1 MYKIIDDNEEQMK
14 FDEVVNKI
22 TPQTL
27 GLNPTTDFEQY
38 AQEEIIN
45 DNPEKVKGWI
55 DKGSIGILE
64 AGERF
69 EYEFNGTY
77 DNIDNN
83 ANLNKAELALKNSN
97 YNNIVDERIENAKIK
112 KAERERRISDGT
124 ASILDKI
131 GSGFDKWGEASYQAQ
146 LQNAQ
151 TQEDLQKPHKND
163 TSYRYNPAFVSKA
176 GNIIYSETDL
186 KKKIGF
192 SEALAD
198 SIGRGKAMPLF
209 SGAIEGATNKKFRD
223 ITDRIKNNE
232 AIRQDELDFVN
243 HYLDRQNEEY
253 VRGYTIGGAIGKSY
267 LPSLMAFGSEIAL
280 GGAVLKGLGLAGSGT
295 ALGVNVG
302 ANLLKTGK
310 VSKGIAKGVALTTG
324 TLAEA
329 GMSAGVTTA
338 INPSRIF
345 ATYQERRLNDE
356 MKITDRGTV
365 IFKESKETPAK
376 AFMKSLGQ
384 VYISYFAEG
393 LGGLI
398 AGAGRGIKSIGATQ
412 FENVIKASPV
422 LERFVKKSAPIL
434 AKAYEKLNG
443 LPIKGKTV
451 DWLKGQ
457 VKFDGFIEELG
468 EEVLEDILNLSFG
481 TNNEE
486 RSLENYISKIKK
498 SPEEW
503 AVLCG
508 VIALQGSTLSIAG
521 NALGTYMET
530 NGSSFEDISKVLT
543 NSTENERIEIIDEA
557 IKNGTVQ
564 ISDNALYDET
574 EAEKTEVEE
583 NVYNKLLKGNV
594 SEDVAFSNAKLVG
607 QFFSKWNKKG
617 QEIFKKA
624 VENLDVRYNVPKDN
638 NKVFEQSAYHGT
650 PHKFDEFLMEHIG
663 SGEGAQA
670 HGYGLYFA
678 ENKNVSEGYRKK
690 LLLNGS
696 FDTKYDIKIDGKP
709 ANADIRR
716 YILNNFSTSAINRIK
731 DNPTSF
737 NKEIE
742 EYVEAIK
749 LDIERTDKWLQTW
762 RDAVSLIENNPK
774 MSISQFD
781 NAIKKEDAYRFKY
794 IIQDAKDKAKNEG
807 RKTTVKDIQIAI
819 KEFLHP
825 HQERIDKET
834 ERLQNLSKIESLE
847 IQQSEGQLFEVDIP
861 ENEVLLDEDKYFSE
875 QSEFV
880 QEALKKLHDENYNK
894 YENSTPLA
902 VIIYTNNTKEMYK
915 NNLAYKEGKAIYEA
929 ISKMVGS
936 DQKASELLN
945 QYGIK
950 GIAYD
955 GLRDGRCYV
964 IFDDKAIDVV
974 KTYYQEANEEEP
986 EEKLIAGYTYPQ
998 VLDKLTELYSELSG
1012 DKKLSKEEEEKLMA
1026 KIHVLEDAFEVAENS
1041 DKFRSEDK
1049 RHEIML
1055 NAYYIMNNQELP
1067 QEYVDIDKVS
1077 QRTYS
1082 DYVKLH
1088 KEKKEKKESE
1098 YYGYYNKVNEK
1109 SYITIMQNSNAS
1121 TALHELA
1128 HFFLE
1133 ALNDVAKVDENARK
1147 QLDEVNNWLGY
1158 SGEYTVAQH
1167 EKFARSFE
1175 AYLYRGKAPNNSLKQ
1190 VFENFKEWLRS
1201 AYEHIMDLVDKGADI
1216 TPEVT
1221 EMFDRLFSDD
1231 QYYEESKQTKE
1242 LLKKVKAISRKEKV
1256 SKVAVRDD
1264 NSLDE
1269 VEKRHKE
1276 VCYEIVS
1283 KGTGKSVKYLKTIF
1297 ETSSNRKSFAKK
1309 REAIEML
1316 LDSVDDKI
1324 TVQDGFQKEWSEFFS
1339 DTGVSYEND
1348 EIDGDYKLVEQ
1359 ALDVI
1364 LNKAYRNPEKEADT
1378 YMEDRALYYENA
1390 ISEADRQYKVLISS
1404 YKHENRNVAL
1414 SAIYEWLE
1422 GLDREIKQDYE
1433 DRFVFDSAMIDRE
1446 DKVDK
1451 FEKAKRRILAKA
1463 MEVEN
1468 SYNISS
1474 DQKYKEV
1481 VIEIMNSLNFLN
1493 PLDKA
1498 KLTTNI
1504 LDVPSLE
1511 FLMASIDNIM
1521 DVAKTME
1528 DVAYRRKLERE
1539 IHKELQGTKNIRKSG
1554 RSVGKYDYKTN
1565 KLFEELRS
1573 LDRLSPE
1580 QANELRLDAGKFA
1593 SAEEKGLSF
1602 KDKLVMNF
1610 LSYKAGGRTYANTDL
1625 MKELYDAIVKIKLV
1639 GKSAKSELELMEQLD
1654 ETKDVEELIDI
1665 VTKKKKAKT
1674 ITTFYHDAFANLET
1688 AVNLI
1693 FNKDIKE
1700 KYASEILH
1708 DSTVSTAWAWEQKQ
1722 KVQDEIAEIYNLPK
1736 WNWDRQ
1742 IIKYLAEKHTFDEIR
1757 RKYDEKG
1764 ELLKTRVIPREL
1776 SKMDIINIYIQSMNE
1791 VGEKRLKN
1799 QFGQETLDTILDE
1812 MSLEDVKLAEVL
1824 LRTVQSFYD
1833 MINKTYIKKYGLD
1846 LPKVS
1851 NYFPFTPER
1860 ISDVETFN
1868 EYSAQ
1873 SYSFTK
1879 SRANSELIPMD
1890 FHNPL
1895 QIVFNHID
1903 SVAKFCFMSDGIDKA
1918 NKVFKNADLKRAI
1931 INKYGDSAYKTLE
1944 QQLLNITNRKQ
1955 NAIHNGLDKITEN
1968 LASNWI
1974 SANVMVK
1981 VSTGVKQLLS
1991 ACNYSTEMPY
2001 ATWVKGY
2008 LKALSKP
2015 KETIDYMMKIPYL
2028 KARFH
2033 GGYSNEALKQ
2043 FVDNAKV
2050 AQIKSLKN
2058 FLALNI
2064 KLGDM
2069 GAIVFGGKPYIDYL
2083 INEKGL
2089 TETEAIK
2096 QFVLSTNRTQQ
2107 SGEIA
2112 SLSNYQVSWSRS
2124 PILRVLTAYRNS
2136 QQQYV
2141 RMCGDALVSVANGE
2155 MSKEQCAKI
2164 IFNFAFLQPFMF
2176 EVATTG
2182 SLLRMILTGDD
2193 DDFWNDVKKS
2203 IFNLGADSL
2212 AFLGEAWRYAV
2223 SITIAGGKKKQNAE
2237 LPMYSDI
2244 IREINRLSKE
2254 DIELS
2259 DFLKFLGT
2267 VVGKLGF
2274 GVDVNHNIGNSLIG
2288 GTADIIDGKPIK
2300 GALRLYG
2307 MTENRA
2313 KHITGERK

>member
-310 VSKGIAKGVALTTG
+310 VSKGVAKGVALTTG

-329 GMSAGVTTA
+329 VMSAGVTTA

-398 AGAGRGIKSIGATQ
+398 TGAGRGIKSIGATQ

-650 PHKFDEFLMEHIG
+650 PHKFDNFSLEHIG

-670 HGYGLYFA
+670 HGWGLYFA
-678 ENKNVSEGYRKK
+678 ENKNTSEEYRRK
-690 LLLNGS
+690 L
-696 FDTKYDIKIDGKP
+696 
-709 ANADIRR
+709 
-716 YILNNFSTSAINRIK
+716 IK
-731 DNPTSF
+731 DISVTHNGKAYS
-737 NKEIE
+737 I
-742 EYVEAIK
+742 
-749 LDIERTDKWLQTW
+749 D
-762 RDAVSLIENNPK
+762 ENYG
-774 MSISQFD
+774 
-781 NAIKKEDAYRFKY
+781 NALYKIKKYGKE
-794 IIQDAKDKAKNEG
+794 KA
-807 RKTTVKDIQIAI
+807 I
-819 KEFLHP
+819 EFF
-825 HQERIDKET
+825 QDKET
-834 ERLQNLSKIESLE
+834 EFRNQATISKSPEWWNKEADNFKSLIKQIKQISENEIE
-847 IQQSEGQLFEVDIP
+847 INQGQLFEVDIP
-861 ENEVLLDEDKYFSE
+861 EDEVLLDEDKEIKEQPEQVQKALSELWEKEFSE
-875 QSEFV
+875 NQLLNFTAIPVDVIYNNNEIGEGEFV
-880 QEALKKLHDENYNK
+880 EFALGLEIAKKYGKEFAIKKLNEQKEIDIDNIIPIDEYIK
-894 YENSTPLA
+894 F
-902 VIIYTNNTKEMYK
+902 IKEMDLDKLTVGKRTTSSIY
-915 NNLAYKEGKAIYEA
+915 NYPNGKAIYKHLEEKLGSNEEA
-929 ISKMVGS
+929 SR
-936 DQKASELLN
+936 LLN
-945 QYGIK
+945 KYGIE
-950 GIAYD
+950 GITYD
-955 GLRDGRCYV
+955 GYQDGRCYV
-964 IFDDKAIDVV
+964 IFDDNVIDVV

-1088 KEKKEKKESE
+1088 KEKKEKKENE

-1422 GLDREIKQDYE
+1422 GLDKEIKQDYE

>member
-1 MYKIIDDNEEQMK
+1 
-14 FDEVVNKI
+14 
-22 TPQTL
+22 
-27 GLNPTTDFEQY
+27 
-38 AQEEIIN
+38 
-45 DNPEKVKGWI
+45 
-55 DKGSIGILE
+55 
-64 AGERF
+64 
-69 EYEFNGTY
+69 
-77 DNIDNN
+77 
-83 ANLNKAELALKNSN
+83 
-97 YNNIVDERIENAKIK
+97 
-112 KAERERRISDGT
+112 
-124 ASILDKI
+124 
-131 GSGFDKWGEASYQAQ
+131 
-146 LQNAQ
+146 
-151 TQEDLQKPHKND
+151 
-163 TSYRYNPAFVSKA
+163 
-176 GNIIYSETDL
+176 
-186 KKKIGF
+186 
-192 SEALAD
+192 
-198 SIGRGKAMPLF
+198 
-209 SGAIEGATNKKFRD
+209 
-223 ITDRIKNNE
+223 
-232 AIRQDELDFVN
+232 
-243 HYLDRQNEEY
+243 
-253 VRGYTIGGAIGKSY
+253 
-267 LPSLMAFGSEIAL
+267 
-280 GGAVLKGLGLAGSGT
+280 
-295 ALGVNVG
+295 
-302 ANLLKTGK
+302 
-310 VSKGIAKGVALTTG
+310 
-324 TLAEA
+324 
-329 GMSAGVTTA
+329 
-338 INPSRIF
+338 
-345 ATYQERRLNDE
+345 
-356 MKITDRGTV
+356 
-365 IFKESKETPAK
+365 
-376 AFMKSLGQ
+376 
-384 VYISYFAEG
+384 
-393 LGGLI
+393 
-398 AGAGRGIKSIGATQ
+398 
-412 FENVIKASPV
+412 
-422 LERFVKKSAPIL
+422 
-434 AKAYEKLNG
+434 
-443 LPIKGKTV
+443 
-451 DWLKGQ
+451 
-457 VKFDGFIEELG
+457 
-468 EEVLEDILNLSFG
+468 
-481 TNNEE
+481 
-486 RSLENYISKIKK
+486 
-498 SPEEW
+498 
-503 AVLCG
+503 
-508 VIALQGSTLSIAG
+508 
-521 NALGTYMET
+521 MET

-564 ISDNALYDET
+564 INDNALYDET

-650 PHKFDEFLMEHIG
+650 PHRFDNFSLEHIG
-663 SGEGAQA
+663 SGEGAQY
-670 HGYGLYFA
+670 HGWGLYFA
-678 ENKNVSEGYRKK
+678 ENKDISEGYRRTLTGDDFDNEEYLYDNEIIEEKSKK
-690 LLLNGS
+690 AILATIEENGIDKVIQVREKS
-696 FDTKYDIKIDGKP
+696 LEKYKYDEDEYQKKKTELDWIK
-709 ANADIRR
+709 
-716 YILNNFSTSAINRIK
+716 T
-731 DNPTSF
+731 
-737 NKEIE
+737 
-742 EYVEAIK
+742 
-749 LDIERTDKWLQTW
+749 LDESKVQKKTDK
-762 RDAVSLIENNPK
+762 
-774 MSISQFD
+774 
-781 NAIKKEDAYRFKY
+781 
-794 IIQDAKDKAKNEG
+794 
-807 RKTTVKDIQIAI
+807 
-819 KEFLHP
+819 
-825 HQERIDKET
+825 
-834 ERLQNLSKIESLE
+834 
-847 IQQSEGQLFEVDIP
+847 GQLFEVDIP
-861 ENEVLLDEDKYFSE
+861 ESDVLLDEDLTFNE
-875 QSEFV
+875 QPEEVQYALRQILLDEKFNEYLEEGQTPEEFAE
-880 QEALKKLHDENYNK
+880 QEITDWEYGFTGGNIYDR
-894 YENSTPLA
+894 LA
-902 VIIYTNNTKEMYK
+902 
-915 NNLAYKEGKAIYEA
+915 NLL
-929 ISKMVGS
+929 GS
-936 DQKASELLN
+936 DKEASQLLN
-945 QYGIK
+945 EYGIK
-950 GIAYD
+950 GITYN
-955 GLRDGRCYV
+955 GTEDGRCYV

-1055 NAYYIMNNQELP
+1055 NAYYIMNNQEIP

-1088 KEKKEKKESE
+1088 KEKKEKKENE

-1324 TVQDGFQKEWSEFFS
+1324 TVQDGFQKEWSEFFP

-1422 GLDREIKQDYE
+1422 GLDKEIKQDYE

-1468 SYNISS
+1468 SYNISN

-1833 MINKTYIKKYGLD
+1833 MINKTYIRKYGLD

-2083 INEKGL
+2083 MNEKGL

>member
-198 SIGRGKAMPLF
+198 SIGRGKSMPLF

-310 VSKGIAKGVALTTG
+310 VSKGVAKGVALTTG

-398 AGAGRGIKSIGATQ
+398 TGAGRGIKSIGATQ

-564 ISDNALYDET
+564 INDNALYDET

-774 MSISQFD
+774 MSISQFN

-1026 KIHVLEDAFEVAENS
+1026 KVHILEDAFEVAENS

-1055 NAYYIMNNQELP
+1055 NAYYIMNNQEIP

-1088 KEKKEKKESE
+1088 KEKKEKKENE

-1422 GLDREIKQDYE
+1422 GLDKEIKQDYE

-1903 SVAKFCFMSDGIDKA
+1903 SVAKFCFMSDSIDKA
-1918 NKVFKNADLKRAI
+1918 NKVFRNADLKRAI

-1944 QQLLNITNRKQ
+1944 QQLLNVTNRKQ

-1981 VSTGVKQLLS
+1981 ASTGVKQLLS

-2001 ATWVKGY
+2001 VTWVKGY

-2043 FVDNAKV
+2043 FVENAKV

-2096 QFVLSTNRTQQ
+2096 EFVLSTNRTQQ